1 MINANEQRV
10 IDAASGTFE
19 YEGKIYKA
27 KGDYI
32 GQLTAK
38 MDKEGVD
45 LSAAD
50 ASAAIQQ
57 IMANVGTGVKQGYLE
72 EVGGAQD
79 DEDESSEKSG
89 DGSENKTG
97 DGSGDK
103 KGDSSGGHEGDASGK
118 DTSEGDARETEGGS
132 DGKTSDGSE
141 NDRAGETGTDETA
154 APGTVDVTQIYP
166 EEAEKVELVQ
176 KFTDNAGAA
185 QQTVQSFGRYATVTV
200 AVWVLFL
207 IGTAVFLKKIKH
219 RKKMAGAMVGIVII
233 GVAVLSIGF
242 GYLFGREIYSGA
254 RWGQVVTESGYL
266 KESYNH
272 VNSVMQE
279 CLERAGLPGETLGS
293 CMDENSVYRD
303 AKTLVAGS
311 EGAKQAVLE
320 KKNAAVR
327 EAVAVA
333 APGLPEEQL
342 TRMAQI
348 LVQKYQDGLEIPWLA
363 YLEENQETGRMRTG
377 ICFLAG
383 VLAAAAGILIL
394 KMKTR
399 YAHRAVRGVFL
410 GCLAGGAGFALS
422 GLVYRFV
429 EFPLA
434 MEPENYERLIENYVH
449 SVCQSGVYFGILTV
463 CAALSFAIVSYFM
476 KTRIE

>member
-79 DEDESSEKSG
+79 DEDETSEKSG
-89 DGSENKTG
+89 GGSENKTEG
-97 DGSGDK
+97 GSGDK
-103 KGDSSGGHEGDASGK
+103 KGDSSGDHEGDASGK
-118 DTSEGDARETEGGS
+118 NTSEGDARETEDGS
-132 DGKTSDGSE
+132 DGKTSDGAGNGQTGE
-141 NDRAGETGTDETA
+141 MGNDGTAT
-154 APGTVDVTQIYP
+154 PSTVDITQIYP
-166 EEAEKVELVQ
+166 EEAEKVEFVQ
-176 KFTDNAGAA
+176 KFTDNEGVAR
-185 QQTVQSFGRYATVTV
+185 QTIQSFGRYATVTV
-200 AVWVLFL
+200 VVWLLFL

-219 RKKMAGAMVGIVII
+219 RKKMAGAMTGILII
-233 GVAVLSIGF
+233 SVAVLSIGF
-242 GYLFGREIYSGA
+242 GYLFGREIYSGS
-254 RWGQVVTESGYL
+254 RWEQVVTESGYL
-266 KESYNH
+266 KEGYDH
-272 VNSVMQE
+272 VSSVMQE
-279 CLERAGLPGETLGS
+279 CLVRAGLPGEILDS
-293 CMDENSVYRD
+293 CIDENSVYRD
-303 AKTLVAGS
+303 AKVMVAGS
-311 EGAKQAVLE
+311 EGAKQAAME
-320 KKNAAVR
+320 KKIAAVS
-327 EAVAVA
+327 EAVAAA
-333 APGLPEEQL
+333 APGVPEEQQ

-348 LVQKYQDGLEIPWLA
+348 LVQKYKDGLEIPWLA
-363 YLEENQETGRMRTG
+363 YLEENQEAGRTRTG

-383 VLAAAAGILIL
+383 LLGIAAGIIVL

-399 YAHRAVRGVFL
+399 YTHRAVRGVFL
-410 GCLAGGAGFALS
+410 GCLASGAGFALS
-422 GLVYRFV
+422 SVVYRFV

-434 MEPENYERLIENYVH
+434 MEPGNYERLIGNYVH

-463 CAALSFAIVSYFM
+463 CVALSFAIVSYFM